1 MNKSFR
7 QPSRRSDLRRLA
19 DLIPGRLARFATLT
33 VALTATGLAAGCST
47 ASSSESAA
55 VAPKT
60 GAASSAASAGSSAT
74 PTSTAS
80 PVTASPVTASP
91 ATASPAT
98 ASPAPVSTAGNGTQL
113 GTYTITLTNG
123 YSAALGPSAP
133 TQAQI
138 AANGS
143 CDVQYN
149 GDIYSCNYEKIISL
163 PSGSTPTYSACTTGT
178 LFETSPSVAQ
188 GTAFCIIETGGRVA
202 GVTIATVGTSPSNY
216 VNLSVTVWKYVS

>member
-1 MNKSFR
+1 MDKSFR
-7 QPSRRSDLRRLA
+7 QPSRHSALRRLA

-33 VALTATGLAAGCST
+33 VALTAAGLAAGCST

-60 GAASSAASAGSSAT
+60 GAASSAASAASSAT
-74 PTSTAS
+74 PTSPSSTAS
-80 PVTASPVTASP
+80 PVTV
-91 ATASPAT
+91 SPAT
-98 ASPAPVSTAGNGTQL
+98 ASPAPLSTVGNGTQL

-133 TQAQI
+133 TQAEI

-149 GDIYSCNYEKIISL
+149 GEIYSCNSEKIISL

-178 LFETSPSVAQ
+178 LFETSPSLAQ
-188 GTAFCIIETGGRVA
+188 GTAFCIIETSGRVA
-202 GVTIATVGTSPSNY
+202 GVTVAAVGSSPSNY
-216 VNLSVTVWKYVS
+216 VNLNVTVWKYVS